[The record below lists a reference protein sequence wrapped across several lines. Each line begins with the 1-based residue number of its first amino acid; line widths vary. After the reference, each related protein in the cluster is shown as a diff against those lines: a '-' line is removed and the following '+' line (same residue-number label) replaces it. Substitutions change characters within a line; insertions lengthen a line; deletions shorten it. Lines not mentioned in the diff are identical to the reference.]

1 MALESEDKGR
11 FIPVRYHE
19 LAGAL
24 ATARIAEADRER
36 FLGVS
41 DALHDVILQEA
52 TTFETRLADLYAAFN
67 PDRDTCTRITL
78 DDAARRRQYERLT
91 DDLTYL
97 LAKANFDVISQ
108 EEFERALADAT
119 SQGLRLTMDDGMV
132 EDIQLFSRGRG
143 TITRTVRSWR
153 TRFRARPV
161 ELPVYRRFAVVI
173 NLRDDPWVYLKL
185 FKDIPRMD
193 IESLLPHAR
202 VRMGLLDRFKLAT
215 SGAGALGGSAYKLF
229 QAVGV
234 VAIQWSMILWILLV
248 GAVLLAVRTVS
259 GYRNIRTH
267 RDAMRTRN
275 LYYQNLD
282 NNAGVIHALIAMVC
296 EEEAKEAL
304 LAYTFCLTA
313 TEPPTDIKTID
324 RRVEQFLQDK
334 YDVALDFEITDA
346 AETIGRL
353 RLWADREA
361 FTVLDPD
368 SARARLVEHWTHRTT
383 ADYHESMADAHRAM
397 P

>member
-1 MALESEDKGR
+1 MPLECEDEGR

-24 ATARIAEADRER
+24 ATAQIAEADRER
-36 FLGVS
+36 FLAAS

-67 PDRDTCTRITL
+67 PDRDTRTRVTL
-78 DDAARRRQYERLT
+78 DDAARRSRYERLT

-97 LAKANFDVISQ
+97 LAKANFDAISQ
-108 EEFERALADAT
+108 EEFDRALAEAN
-119 SQGLRLTMDDGMV
+119 SQGLRLTIDDGMV
-132 EDIQLFSRGRG
+132 EDIRLFSRGRG
-143 TITRTVRSWR
+143 TVTRTVRSWR

-161 ELPVYRRFAVVI
+161 ELPIYRRFAVVI

-229 QAVGV
+229 QAVWGV
-234 VAIQWSMILWILLV
+234 ALQWSMILWILLV

-313 TEPPTDIKTID
+313 TEPPTEIKAID
-324 RRVEQFLQDK
+324 RRIEQFLQDE
-334 YDVALDFEITDA
+334 YNVTLNFEIADA
-346 AETIGRL
+346 AETICRL
-353 RLWADREA
+353 GLWADRDA

-368 SARARLVEHWTHRTT
+368 SARTRLVEHWTNRTT
-383 ADYHESMADAHRAM
+383 ADYHESMAAARRAT